1 MRRGLPGGLH
11 SPQSRLSGDQGSPA
25 AEISAADGAKA
36 KRLSTGFEMR
46 GSGWERKG
54 PTPSSVPH
62 APLDRSVAKLILQR
76 VLREFVSTRKSRL
89 FLAGGTVKGGAL
101 ALAQLADGGAAV
113 AAGAAL
119 HLFQIGRAHV

>member
-76 VLREFVSTRKSRL
+76 VLRVCFNQEKPAIS
-89 FLAGGTVKGGAL
+89 
-101 ALAQLADGGAAV
+101 
-113 AAGAAL
+113 
-119 HLFQIGRAHV
+119 GRRDSKRWSARSEEHTSE